1 MRRHRHAKIVATLG
15 PSSSDVRTIR
25 ALVKAGADV
34 FRLNFSHGNHE
45 DHRLRLNI
53 IREVEAELGRPVGV
67 MMDLQG
73 PKLRVGRFAEGPVYL
88 KPGDH
93 FRLDLDDT
101 PGDRQRV
108 RLPHPEIF
116 AALKPGD
123 HLLINDGRVRL
134 KIVDCDPRHADTEVV
149 VGGEVSDNK
158 GVNVPDTQLA
168 LSALTDKDRE
178 DLAYG
183 LELGVDWVALS
194 FVQKPEDVEELRG
207 LIGGRAAIIVK
218 LEKPGA
224 VDRLEAIVEA
234 TDAVMVARGDLGVEL
249 PPEEIPYLQKRI
261 VNLCRE
267 AGKPVVV
274 ATHMLDSMVAAPV
287 PTRAEVSDVANAI
300 YDGADAVMLSAESAA
315 GQYPVEAVTMMDRI
329 IARIESDPH
338 YRKVIDA
345 EKPAA
350 EPDSADAVCCAL
362 RRMSAILG
370 AAVTITYTDSG
381 YTCLR
386 AARERPETPILAL
399 TPSVATARRLALCW
413 GAHSV
418 PVAQVTSV
426 DEMVETAR
434 AAALGEGFCQ
444 AGQGL
449 VIAAG
454 MPFGQAGTT
463 NLVRIAWA

>member
-15 PSSSDVRTIR
+15 PASSDAETIR
-25 ALVKAGADV
+25 ALADAGADV
-34 FRLNFSHGNHE
+34 FRLNFSHGSHE
-45 DHRLRLNI
+45 EHSQRLEA
-53 IREVEAELGRPVGV
+53 IRTIEAGQGRPIGV

-73 PKLRVGRFAEGPVYL
+73 PKLRVGRFADGPVYL
-88 KPGDH
+88 KPGER
-93 FRLDLDDT
+93 FRLDMDEA

-116 AALKPGD
+116 AALQPGH

-134 KIVDCDPRHADTEVV
+134 RVTDCGPQHADCEVIA
-149 VGGEVSDNK
+149 GGEVSDNK
-158 GVNVPDTQLA
+158 GVNVPDTRLA
-168 LSALTDKDRE
+168 LSALTDKDRT

-194 FVQKPEDVEELRG
+194 FVQKPEDVEELRE
-207 LIGGRAAIIVK
+207 LIAGRAAIIVK

-224 VDRLEAIVEA
+224 VDRLDAIIEA

-261 VNLCRE
+261 VDLCRA

-315 GQYPVEAVTMMDRI
+315 GQYPVEAVSMMDRI

-338 YRKVIDA
+338 YRKVVDA
-345 EKPAA
+345 EQPMPKPS
-350 EPDSADAVCCAL
+350 SADAVCRAL
-362 RRMSAILG
+362 VRMSAVLD

-399 TPSVATARRLALCW
+399 TPSVVTARRLALCW
-413 GAHSV
+413 GAH
-418 PVAQVTSV
+418 AVTVEHVETV
-426 DEMVETAR
+426 DDMVEVAR
-434 AAALGEGFCQ
+434 QVALREGFARSGQ
-444 AGQGL
+444 AL

-454 MPFGQAGTT
+454 MPFGQSGTT
-463 NLVRIAWA
+463 NLVRVAWA